1 MAGQLTSNYVC
12 LGGER
17 CYMYEGEKAQE
28 RKKEYAVTENIHS
41 PPPHRRDCNF
51 VGDGGVESFFK
62 TKTLKKLT
70 KLNWNF

>member
-1 MAGQLTSNYVC
+1 MRV
-12 LGGER
+12 
-17 CYMYEGEKAQE
+17 KKPKKE

-62 TKTLKKLT
+62 TKTLKKFDEAELEF
-70 KLNWNF
+70 LEGWGS

>member
-1 MAGQLTSNYVC
+1 MRV
-12 LGGER
+12 
-17 CYMYEGEKAQE
+17 KKPKKE

-70 KLNWNF
+70 KPNWNF